1 MKRELCKPMHSFKRL
16 SPYNGPHIPEWVR
29 EYGEELEDNPAPDHE
44 PGQWQWDDGSGTYQ
58 CELELCDL
66 DSDTIDPA
74 GYVAIV
80 PLGIGERC
88 WIRCVLEEKFAADA
102 KAFSSRIFESFVQAK
117 AVLDVALAFQD
128 SRNSSSKPLERS
140 PQKHYANR

>member
-1 MKRELCKPMHSFKRL
+1 MHSFKRL
-16 SPYNGPHIPEWVR
+16 SPYTGPHIPEFVR
-29 EYGEELEDNPAPDHE
+29 EYGEELGDNPAPDHE

-80 PLGIGERC
+80 PLEDPRIDQENRGRKCRIK
-88 WIRCVLEEKFAADA
+88 CVLDKKFEADA
-102 KAFSSRIFESFVQAK
+102 KAFTSRIFESFAQAK
-117 AVLDVALAFQD
+117 AVLDVALAF
-128 SRNSSSKPLERS
+128 KTPEI
-140 PQKHYANR
+140 PVANL